1 MNAIGEAILQNLNTL
16 IVVID
21 PKGEVSY
28 TSPSVQ
34 RLLGYSTTELL
45 GNGWW
50 NLPRASA
57 EEGLLVKNQILSVIE
72 KSDKIR
78 IPVFEREVFTSRGD
92 KKVIAWNSNL
102 AEDGSLVGIGYDI
115 TERKRAENLLDKKL
129 KELQLKNTEMLES
142 ISYAQRI
149 QKSILANPDG
159 LSEYVSDS
167 FIYYQPKDIVSG
179 DLYWYYKKE
188 NKLYVAAIDC
198 TGHGVPGAL
207 MSVIANGLLRTTIV
221 KRNLANPAEIL
232 FALDEELQ
240 SALLTEGAADGMDIA
255 LAEIEFPSPS
265 ERDGRVRLKFSGAFR
280 PLVIIRDGKLI
291 EYKASKYPIGLYAGI
306 EKKFDLHEFDL
317 QTGDAL
323 YLFSD
328 GYSDQFGGERSKK
341 FNRKNF
347 YEMLLSIQ
355 DMNLSEQ
362 GSFLEYA
369 HNNWKQNEPQTD
381 DLLVIGLK
389 I

>member
-1 MNAIGEAILQNLNTL
+1 MNAIGDAILQNLNTL
-16 IVVID
+16 IVVIN

-34 RLLGYSTTELL
+34 RLLGFETSALL

-50 NLPRASA
+50 DLPRASA
-57 EEGLLVKNQILSVIE
+57 EEGLMVKNQILSVIE
-72 KSDKIR
+72 KSDKIK
-78 IPVFEREVFTSRGD
+78 IPVFEREVFTAKGE
-92 KKVIAWNSNL
+92 KKTIVWNSNM

-115 TERKRAENLLDKKL
+115 TERKRAENLLDKKI
-129 KELQLKNTEMLES
+129 KELQVKNTEMLES
-142 ISYAQRI
+142 IAYAKRI
-149 QKSILANPDG
+149 QQSILAKPDG
-159 LSEYVSDS
+159 LSEYVSES

-221 KRNLANPAEIL
+221 KRNLENPAEIL
-232 FALDEELQ
+232 LALDEELQ

-255 LAEIEFPSPS
+255 LVEI
-265 ERDGRVRLKFSGAFR
+265 DLDTKKIKFSGAFR
-280 PLVIIRDGKLI
+280 PLVLIRDGKII
-291 EYKASKYPIGLYAGI
+291 EYKASKYPIGLYGDV

-317 QTGDAL
+317 QANDAL
-323 YLFSD
+323 YMFSD
-328 GYSDQFGGERSKK
+328 GYADQFGGERSKK
-341 FNRKNF
+341 FNRRNF

-355 DMNLSEQ
+355 DMNMSEQ

-369 HNNWKQNEPQTD
+369 HNNWKQDEPQTD

>member
-1 MNAIGEAILQNLNTL
+1 MNAIGEAILRNLNTL

-21 PKGEVSY
+21 AKGEVSY

-34 RLLGYSTTELL
+34 RLLGFNTRELL

-57 EEGLLVKNQILSVIE
+57 AEGLLVKQQILSVIE
-72 KSDKIR
+72 KSDKIK
-78 IPVFEREVFTSRGD
+78 IPVFEREVFTAKGE
-92 KKVIAWNSNL
+92 KKIIVWNSNM

-115 TERKRAENLLDKKL
+115 TERKRAENLLDEKI
-129 KELQLKNTEMLES
+129 KELQLKNSEMLES

-149 QKSILANPDG
+149 QQSILANPNG
-159 LSEYVSDS
+159 LSEYLSGS
-167 FIYYQPKDIVSG
+167 FIYYQPKDIISG
-179 DLYWYYKKE
+179 DLYWYYKKD
-188 NKLYVAAIDC
+188 NKLFVAAVDC

-207 MSVIANGLLRTTIV
+207 MSVIANSLLRNTIV
-221 KRNLANPAEIL
+221 KRNLNDPAEIL

-240 SALLTEGAADGMDIA
+240 SALLTQGATDGMDIA
-255 LAEIEFPSPS
+255 LAEIDLENKKI
-265 ERDGRVRLKFSGAFR
+265 KFSGAFR
-280 PLVIIRDGKLI
+280 PLVLVRDGKII
-291 EYKASKYPIGLYAGI
+291 EYKASKYPIGLYGDI

-317 QTGDAL
+317 QTNDAL

-328 GYSDQFGGERSKK
+328 GYVDQFGGEKNKK

-355 DMNLSEQ
+355 DMNMDEQ

-381 DLLVIGLK
+381 DVLVIGLK

>member
-34 RLLGYSTTELL
+34 RLLGFNTTELL

-57 EEGLLVKNQILSVIE
+57 EEGMLVKNQILSVIE
-72 KSDKIR
+72 KSDKIK
-78 IPVFEREVFTSRGD
+78 IPVFEREVYTAKGE
-92 KKVIAWNSNL
+92 KKVIVWNSNL

-115 TERKRAENLLDKKL
+115 TERKHTESLLDKKI
-129 KELQLKNTEMLES
+129 KELQVKNSEMLES
-142 ISYAQRI
+142 IAYAQRI

-159 LSEYVSDS
+159 LSEHVSDS

-255 LAEIEFPSPS
+255 LVEI
-265 ERDGRVRLKFSGAFR
+265 DLDTKKLKFSGAFR
-280 PLVIIRDGKLI
+280 PLVLIRDGKII

-317 QTGDAL
+317 QTGDTL

-328 GYSDQFGGERSKK
+328 GYSDQFGGENSKK
-341 FNRKNF
+341 FNRRNF
-347 YEMLLSIQ
+347 YELLLSIQ

-362 GSFLEYA
+362 ASFLEYA
-369 HNNWKQNEPQTD
+369 HNNWKQDEPQTD

>member
-1 MNAIGEAILQNLNTL
+1 MNAIDEAILQNLNTL

-34 RLLGYSTTELL
+34 RLLGFNTAQLL

-72 KSDKIR
+72 KSDQIK
-78 IPVFEREVFTSRGD
+78 IPVFEREVFTAKGE
-92 KKVIAWNSNL
+92 KKVIVWNSNL

-115 TERKRAENLLDKKL
+115 TERKHTESLLDKKI
-129 KELQLKNTEMLES
+129 KELQVKNSEMLES
-142 ISYAQRI
+142 IAYAQRI

-221 KRNLANPAEIL
+221 KRNLANPADIL

-255 LAEIEFPSPS
+255 LAEI
-265 ERDGRVRLKFSGAFR
+265 DLDTKKLKFSGAFR
-280 PLVIIRDGKLI
+280 PLALIRDGKLI

-328 GYSDQFGGERSKK
+328 GYSDQFGGENSKK
-341 FNRKNF
+341 FNRKHF
-347 YEMLLSIQ
+347 YELLLSIQ
-355 DMNLSEQ
+355 DMNLTEQ
-362 GSFLEYA
+362 ASFLEYA
-369 HNNWKQNEPQTD
+369 HNNWKQDEPQTD
-381 DLLVIGLK
+381 DVLVIGLK
-389 I
+389 M

>member
-1 MNAIGEAILQNLNTL
+1 
-16 IVVID
+16 
-21 PKGEVSY
+21 
-28 TSPSVQ
+28 
-34 RLLGYSTTELL
+34 LGFNTTELL

-57 EEGLLVKNQILSVIE
+57 EEGLLVKNQILTVIE
-72 KSDKIR
+72 KSDKVKISE
-78 IPVFEREVFTSRGD
+78 FEREFYTSKGE
-92 KKVIAWNSNL
+92 KKTVVWNCNP
-102 AEDGSLVGIGYDI
+102 AEDGSLVAIGYDI
-115 TERKRAENLLDKKL
+115 TKRKQTENLLDKKI
-129 KELQLKNTEMLES
+129 KELQVKNSEMLES
-142 ISYAQRI
+142 ITYAQRI

-159 LSEYVSDS
+159 LTQYVSDS

-221 KRNLANPAEIL
+221 KRNMANPAEIL

-240 SALLTEGAADGMDIA
+240 SALHTEGTADGMDIA
-255 LAEIEFPSPS
+255 LAEI
-265 ERDGRVRLKFSGAFR
+265 DLDTKKIKFSGAFR
-280 PLVIIRDGKLI
+280 PLVLIRDGKLI
-291 EYKASKYPIGLYAGI
+291 EHKASKYPIGLYAGI

-328 GYSDQFGGERSKK
+328 GYSDQFGGENDKK
-341 FNRKNF
+341 FNRKHF
-347 YEMLLSIQ
+347 YELLLSIQ
-355 DMNLSEQ
+355 DMNLTEQ
-362 GSFLEYA
+362 ASFLEYA
-369 HNNWKQNEPQTD
+369 HNNWKQDEPQTD
-381 DLLVIGLK
+381 DVLVIGLK

>member
-34 RLLGYSTTELL
+34 RLLGFNTTELL

-57 EEGLLVKNQILSVIE
+57 EEGMLVKNQILSVIE
-72 KSDKIR
+72 KSDKIK
-78 IPVFEREVFTSRGD
+78 IPVFEREVYTAKGE
-92 KKVIAWNSNL
+92 KKVIVWNSNL

-115 TERKRAENLLDKKL
+115 TERKHTESLLDKKI
-129 KELQLKNTEMLES
+129 KELQVKNSEMLES
-142 ISYAQRI
+142 IAYAQRI

-159 LSEYVSDS
+159 LSAYVSDS

-255 LAEIEFPSPS
+255 LVEI
-265 ERDGRVRLKFSGAFR
+265 DLDTKKLKFSGAFR
-280 PLVIIRDGKLI
+280 PLVLIRDGKII

-317 QTGDAL
+317 QTGDTL

-328 GYSDQFGGERSKK
+328 GYSDQFGGENSKK
-341 FNRKNF
+341 FNRRNF
-347 YEMLLSIQ
+347 YELLLSIQ

-362 GSFLEYA
+362 ASFLEYA
-369 HNNWKQNEPQTD
+369 HNNWKQDEPQTD
-381 DLLVIGLK
+381 DVLVIGLK